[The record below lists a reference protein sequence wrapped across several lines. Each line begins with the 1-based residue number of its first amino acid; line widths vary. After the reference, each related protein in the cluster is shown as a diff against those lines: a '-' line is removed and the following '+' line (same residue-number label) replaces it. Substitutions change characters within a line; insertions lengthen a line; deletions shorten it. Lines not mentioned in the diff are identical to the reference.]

1 MNNNHMLSWRTRS
14 SLAQAGGSG
23 GRRPH
28 PRASGGGQ
36 SGQTTIGPETI
47 HRVRSANG
55 ITALVR
61 SNPSAPVVVLEG
73 CLRAGSVDEPAEKA
87 GLASFTS
94 SLVSRGS
101 AGYDFDRYNEAV
113 ESVGASVSVG
123 GGTHVTHFGSESLV
137 EDFPLMVEI
146 LADILRRP
154 TFPPEH
160 VERVRG
166 QWLVRLQEREQS
178 TRSVSYRRF
187 NEMIYGDHP
196 YGLPTSGYIET
207 VQEISRDDVV
217 DFHRRYYRPGQAI
230 VVVSGDVEPEEVVA
244 LLESHLGDWAP
255 ASGEP
260 PPAPADSIP
269 PVARVAGIQ
278 RKAVAMPGKVQ
289 ADVVIGCLSIA
300 RTDPDYYAA
309 QVANNIL
316 GQFGMM
322 GRLGENVRERQGLA
336 YYSYSALDADIG
348 VGPWV
353 AFAGVNPQNVDQ
365 AIDSILHEFE
375 RMGREPVSDEEISDS
390 IANMTG
396 TLPLRL
402 ETNDG
407 VASALLNME
416 WFGLGLDFL
425 QTYPERIGAITKEDV
440 QRVAADYLRADSY
453 TLVSAGPDIDAAGE
467 R

>member
-1 MNNNHMLSWRTRS
+1 MNMQRTHSVRSLSSAVHAETN
-14 SLAQAGGSG
+14 
-23 GRRPH
+23 GR
-28 PRASGGGQ
+28 
-36 SGQTTIGPETI
+36 TTIGPETV
-47 HRVRSANG
+47 HRVHSANG
-55 ITALVR
+55 ITVLVR
-61 SNPSAPVVVLEG
+61 PNPSAPVAVLEG
-73 CLRAGSVDEPAEKA
+73 CLRAGSVDEAAHQA
-87 GLASFTS
+87 GLASFTA

-101 AGYDFDRYNEAV
+101 AHYDFDRYNEAV
-113 ESVGASVSVG
+113 ESVGASISVSG
-123 GGTHVTHFGSESLV
+123 GSHVTSFGSECLV
-137 EDFPLMVEI
+137 EDFPLIVEI

-207 VQEISRDDVV
+207 IEGISRDDVV
-217 DFHRRYYRPGQAI
+217 DFHRKNYRPNQAI
-230 VVVSGDVEPEEVVA
+230 IVVSGDVGPQETVG
-244 LLESHLGDWAP
+244 LLDCNFGDWEVGEMPVAP
-255 ASGEP
+255 A
-260 PPAPADSIP
+260 ASIP
-269 PVARVAGIQ
+269 PVAPAQGIN
-278 RKAVAMPGKVQ
+278 RKDVSMPGKVQ
-289 ADVVIGCLSIA
+289 TDVVIGCLAVA
-300 RTDPDYYAA
+300 RTDPDYDAV
-309 QVANNIL
+309 QVANNIM

-375 RMGREPVSDEEISDS
+375 RMGREPVSDEELSDS

-407 VASALLNME
+407 VASILLNME
-416 WFGLGLDFL
+416 WYDLGLDYL
-425 QTYPERIGAITKEDV
+425 QTYRERIRAIAKEDV
-440 QRVAADYLRADSY
+440 QRVAAEYLRADTY
-453 TLVSAGPDIDAAGE
+453 TLVTAGPGNNGS
-467 R
+467 

>member
-1 MNNNHMLSWRTRS
+1 MNMERTHSVCTRS
-14 SLAQAGGSG
+14 SAVHADTN
-23 GRRPH
+23 GR
-28 PRASGGGQ
+28 
-36 SGQTTIGPETI
+36 TTIGPETV
-47 HRVRSANG
+47 HRVQSANG
-55 ITALVR
+55 ITVLVR
-61 SNPSAPVVVLEG
+61 PNPSAPVAVLEG
-73 CLRAGSVDEPAEKA
+73 CLRAGSVDEAAEKA
-87 GLASFTS
+87 GLASFTA

-101 AGYDFDRYNEAV
+101 AHYDFDRYNEAV
-113 ESVGASVSVG
+113 ESVGASISVSG
-123 GGTHVTHFGSESLV
+123 GSHVTSFGSECLV
-137 EDFPLMVEI
+137 EDFPLIVEI
-146 LADILRRP
+146 LADTLRRP

-207 VQEISRDDVV
+207 IEGISRDDVV
-217 DFHRRYYRPGQAI
+217 DFHRKNYRPNQAI
-230 VVVSGDVEPEEVVA
+230 IVVSGDVEPQEAVG
-244 LLESHLGDWAP
+244 LLDCHFGDWEVGEMPVAP
-255 ASGEP
+255 A
-260 PPAPADSIP
+260 ASIP
-269 PVARVAGIQ
+269 PVAPAEGIN
-278 RKAVAMPGKVQ
+278 RKDVSMPGKVQ
-289 ADVVIGCLSIA
+289 TDVVIGCLAIA
-300 RTDPDYYAA
+300 RTDPDYYAV
-309 QVANNIL
+309 QVANNIM

-375 RMGREPVSDEEISDS
+375 RMGREPVSDEELSDS
-390 IANMTG
+390 VANMTG

-407 VASALLNME
+407 VASILLNME
-416 WFGLGLDFL
+416 WYGLGLDYL
-425 QTYPERIGAITKEDV
+425 QTYRQRIRAIAKEDV
-440 QRVAADYLRADSY
+440 QRVAAEYLRADSY
-453 TLVSAGPDIDAAGE
+453 TLVTAGPGNNGG
-467 R
+467 

>member
-1 MNNNHMLSWRTRS
+1 MNNNRS
-14 SLAQAGGSG
+14 NSPRIHAQPARAGEG
-23 GRRPH
+23 GR
-28 PRASGGGQ
+28 
-36 SGQTTIGPETI
+36 TTIGPETI
-47 HRVRSANG
+47 HRVQTANG
-55 ITALVR
+55 ITILVR
-61 SNPSAPVVVLEG
+61 PNPSAPVVMMEG
-73 CLRAGSVDEPAEKA
+73 ALRAGSVDEPAGLA
-87 GLASFTS
+87 GLASFTA

-101 AGYDFDRYNEAV
+101 ANYDFDSYNEAV

-123 GGTHVTHFGSESLV
+123 GGTHVTNFGSESLV
-137 EDFPLMVEI
+137 EDFPLMVDI
-146 LADILRRP
+146 LADVLQRP
-154 TFPPEH
+154 TFPTEH
-160 VERVRG
+160 IERVRG

-207 VQEISRDDVV
+207 IQAISRDDVV
-217 DFHRRYYRPGQAI
+217 RFHRDHYHPNQSI
-230 VVVSGDVEPEEVVA
+230 IVVSGDVDPDAVVA
-244 LLESHLGDWAP
+244 LLETHFGAWP
-255 ASGEP
+255 TGPEP
-260 PPAPADSIP
+260 PPPADSIP
-269 PVARVAGIQ
+269 PVTGADGVQ
-278 RKAVAMPGKVQ
+278 RKAFPMPGKVQ
-289 ADVVIGCLSIA
+289 TDVVIGCLAIPRSH
-300 RTDPDYYAA
+300 PDYHAV

-365 AIDSILHEFE
+365 AIDSILHEFD
-375 RMGREPVSDEEISDS
+375 RIAQEPVSDEELSDS

-407 VASALLNME
+407 VASILLNME
-416 WFGLGLDFL
+416 WFGLGLDYL
-425 QTYPERIGAITKEDV
+425 QTYQQRIRAITQEDV
-440 QRVAADYLRADSY
+440 QRVAAQYLRTDSY
-453 TLVSAGPDIDAAGE
+453 TLVTAGPDANE
-467 R
+467 N

>member
-1 MNNNHMLSWRTRS
+1 MRIERTKSDRTFS
-14 SLAQAGGSG
+14 PAVHAD
-23 GRRPH
+23 
-28 PRASGGGQ
+28 AN
-36 SGQTTIGPETI
+36 GQTTIGPETV
-47 HRVRSANG
+47 HRVQSANG
-55 ITALVR
+55 ITVLVR
-61 SNPSAPVVVLEG
+61 PNPSAPVAVLEG
-73 CLRAGSVDEPAEKA
+73 CLRAGSVDEVAQKA
-87 GLASFTS
+87 GLASFTA

-101 AGYDFDRYNEAV
+101 AKYDFDRYNESV
-113 ESVGASVSVG
+113 ESVGASVSVSG
-123 GGTHVTHFGSESLV
+123 GSHVTSFGSESLV
-137 EDFPLMVEI
+137 EDFPLIVEI
-146 LADILRRP
+146 LADVLRRP

-207 VQEISRDDVV
+207 IEAISRDDVV
-217 DFHRRYYRPGQAI
+217 DFHHQNYRPNQAI
-230 VVVSGDVEPEEVVA
+230 IVVSGDVEPQEVVA
-244 LLESHLGDWAP
+244 LLDCHLGDWEVGEMPLAP
-255 ASGEP
+255 A
-260 PPAPADSIP
+260 ASIP
-269 PVARVAGIQ
+269 PVARIDGIN
-278 RKAVAMPGKVQ
+278 RKDVSMPGKVQ
-289 ADVVIGCLSIA
+289 TDVVIGCLAVA
-300 RTDPDYYAA
+300 RTDPDYYAV
-309 QVANNIL
+309 QVANNIM

-375 RMGREPVSDEEISDS
+375 RMGREPVSDEELSDS

-407 VASALLNME
+407 VASILLNME
-416 WFGLGLDFL
+416 WYGLGLDYL
-425 QTYPERIGAITKEDV
+425 QTYRERIGAIAKEDV
-440 QRVAADYLRADSY
+440 QRVAAEYLRADAY
-453 TLVSAGPDIDAAGE
+453 TLVTAGPGNNGS
-467 R
+467 

>member
-1 MNNNHMLSWRTRS
+1 MNNNRLSSFRTRS
-14 SLAQAGGSG
+14 PLPHAGGSG
-23 GRRPH
+23 
-28 PRASGGGQ
+28 
-36 SGQTTIGPETI
+36 QTAIGPDTI
-47 HRVRSANG
+47 KRVQTANG
-55 ITALVR
+55 ITVLVR
-61 SNPSAPVVVLEG
+61 PNPSAPVVVLEG

-87 GLASFTS
+87 GLASFTA

-101 AGYDFDRYNEAV
+101 AHYDFDRYNEAV
-113 ESVGASVSVG
+113 ESVGASVGVG
-123 GGTHVTHFGSESLV
+123 GGTHIANFGSESLV
-137 EDFPLMVEI
+137 EDFPLIVEI

-166 QWLVRLQEREQS
+166 QRLVRLQEREQS

-187 NEMIYGDHP
+187 NELMYGDHP
-196 YGLPTSGYIET
+196 YALSTSGYIET
-207 VQEISRDDVV
+207 VQEISRNDLVE
-217 DFHRRYYRPGQAI
+217 FHAQNYRPNQAI
-230 VVVSGDVEPEEVVA
+230 IVVSGDVEPEEVVA
-244 LLESHLGDWAP
+244 LLESHFGDWET
-255 ASGEP
+255 GEP

-269 PVARVAGIQ
+269 PVAPANGIQ

-289 ADVVIGCLSIA
+289 TDVVIGCLSIA
-300 RTDPDYYAA
+300 RADPDYYAV

-336 YYSYSALDADIG
+336 YYSYSALDADVG

-353 AFAGVNPQNVDQ
+353 AFAGVNPQNVDR

-375 RMGREPVSDEEISDS
+375 QIGQQPVSDEELSDS

-407 VASALLNME
+407 VASILLNME
-416 WFGLGLDFL
+416 WFGLGLDYL
-425 QTYPERIGAITKEDV
+425 QTYQEQIRAITKEDV
-440 QRVAADYLRADSY
+440 QRVAAEYLRTDSY
-453 TLVSAGPDIDAAGE
+453 VLVTAGPAQDEGS
-467 R
+467 

>member
-1 MNNNHMLSWRTRS
+1 MRIERTQSDRTLSSAVHADAT
-14 SLAQAGGSG
+14 
-23 GRRPH
+23 
-28 PRASGGGQ
+28 
-36 SGQTTIGPETI
+36 GQTTIGPETV
-47 HRVRSANG
+47 HRVQSVNG
-55 ITALVR
+55 ITVLVR
-61 SNPSAPVVVLEG
+61 PNPSAPVAVLEG
-73 CLRAGSVDEPAEKA
+73 CLRAGSVDEVAEKA
-87 GLASFTS
+87 GLASFTA

-101 AGYDFDRYNEAV
+101 AKYDFDRYNESV
-113 ESVGASVSVG
+113 ESVGASVSVSG
-123 GGTHVTHFGSESLV
+123 GSHVTSFGSESLV
-137 EDFPLMVEI
+137 EDFPLIVEI

-207 VQEISRDDVV
+207 IEAISRDDVV
-217 DFHRRYYRPGQAI
+217 DFHRKNYRPNQAI
-230 VVVSGDVEPEEVVA
+230 IVVSGDVEPQEVVA
-244 LLESHLGDWAP
+244 LLDCHLGDWEVGEMPLAP
-255 ASGEP
+255 A
-260 PPAPADSIP
+260 ASIP
-269 PVARVAGIQ
+269 PVARVDGIN
-278 RKAVAMPGKVQ
+278 RKDVSMPGKVQ
-289 ADVVIGCLSIA
+289 TDVVIGCLAVA
-300 RTDPDYYAA
+300 RTDPDYYAV
-309 QVANNIL
+309 QVANNIM

-375 RMGREPVSDEEISDS
+375 RMGREPVSDEELSDS

-407 VASALLNME
+407 VASILLNME
-416 WFGLGLDFL
+416 WYGLGLDYL
-425 QTYPERIGAITKEDV
+425 QTYRERIRSIAKEDV
-440 QRVAADYLRADSY
+440 QRVAAEYLRADAY
-453 TLVSAGPDIDAAGE
+453 TLVTAGPGNNGS
-467 R
+467 